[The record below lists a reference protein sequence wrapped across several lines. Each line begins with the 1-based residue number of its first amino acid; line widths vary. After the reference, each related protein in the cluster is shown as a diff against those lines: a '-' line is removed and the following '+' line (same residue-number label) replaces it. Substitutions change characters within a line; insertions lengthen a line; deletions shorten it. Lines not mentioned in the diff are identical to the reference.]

1 VIFENL
7 LKDLAKDL
15 IFYYSFMVILK
26 KSQIAAPISTR
37 LRNVGK
43 SFLEKLLAGKMS
55 EEEIHA
61 VYRSYDIAGDIAV
74 IKVPDN
80 LREKR
85 TLIAEAVMAANRSV
99 KSVLGQVSP
108 VSGEYRVRELE
119 WILGERRTEATYR
132 ENGCVFKVDLA
143 KAYFSPR
150 LSHERLRIAKLVQPG
165 EVVVNMFAG
174 VGPFSIVIA
183 KHSEASRIYSI
194 DVNPEALKYMREN
207 ITLNKMGNRIVPLLG
222 DAKEVVEREPKGVAD
237 RVIMPLPEKA
247 SEYLDAAIEASKL
260 GNSWLHYYEHVH
272 IQSGDPV
279 ETVKDRLSQLLRDRG
294 IAHEFSAGR
303 IVRDVGPR
311 WYQVVIDMQLH
322 KAMQY

>member
-1 VIFENL
+1 
-7 LKDLAKDL
+7 
-15 IFYYSFMVILK
+15 
-26 KSQIAAPISTR
+26 
-37 LRNVGK
+37 
-43 SFLEKLLAGKMS
+43 MS

-61 VYRSYDIAGDIAV
+61 VYRSYDITGDIAV

-99 KSVLGQVSP
+99 KAVLGQVSP

-183 KHSEASRIYSI
+183 KHSKASRIYSI
-194 DVNPEALKYMREN
+194 DVNPEAITYMREN
-207 ITLNKMGNRIVPLLG
+207 ITLNKMGDRIVPLLG
-222 DAKEVVEREPKGVAD
+222 DAKEVMKREAKGVAD

-260 GNSWLHYYEHVH
+260 GDSWLHYYEHVH
-272 IQSGDPV
+272 VQGGDPV
-279 ETVKDRLSQLLRDRG
+279 EMVRDRLSHLLRDRG
-294 IAHEFSAGR
+294 IGHEFSAGR

-311 WYQVVIDMQLH
+311 WYQVVIDMLLH
-322 KAMQY
+322 KATQQ